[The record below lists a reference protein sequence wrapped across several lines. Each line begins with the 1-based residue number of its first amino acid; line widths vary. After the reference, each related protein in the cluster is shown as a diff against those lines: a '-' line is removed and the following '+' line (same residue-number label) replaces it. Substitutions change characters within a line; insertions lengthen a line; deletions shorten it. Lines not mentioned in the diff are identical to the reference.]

1 MTQSSSVI
9 SAEELV
15 ELIRAVAPEIIGDA
29 DSGATFDQM
38 EFDSLSIAEI
48 AVIVSDKFGIAVPER
63 EVVHAGSFLELANI
77 LNDRRRLQEA
87 P

>member
-1 MTQSSSVI
+1 
-9 SAEELV
+9 
-15 ELIRAVAPEIIGDA
+15 
-29 DSGATFDQM
+29 M

-48 AVIVSDKFGIAVPER
+48 AVIVSDKYGIAVHER
-63 EVVHAGSFLELANI
+63 EVVHAGSFPELANI